1 MAEAEIKDLDE
12 KVTRDFQGL
21 KIKKFLMTWVKTPY
35 CIPQNFYKRTMV
47 LMRSKEPCR
56 EEIILKMR
64 TDVEYSRKYGTEL
77 AFVQ

>member
-21 KIKKFLMTWVKTPY
+21 KIEKFLMTWVKTPY
-35 CIPQNFYKRTMV
+35 CIPQNLYKRTMV

-64 TDVEYSRKYGTEL
+64 NDVEYSRKYRTEL
-77 AFVQ
+77 AFV